1 MLSICLSVY
10 LFSYLSIYIFSHL
23 FIYLSIFFFQ
33 RTNTIHNMYIVHLIY
48 LSFLIFIYF
57 FIFSSINLFVYT
69 IIYLSI
75 PHPVIALFVPKNNL
89 LHIHSLSVIFFYELS
104 SHISR
109 SACLS
114 LFKGAWDQFSYT
126 RAVFQAKFVEGP
138 KGKIT
143 SL

>member
-23 FIYLSIFFFQ
+23 FIYLSIFCSENKYYSWYVHC
-33 RTNTIHNMYIVHLIY
+33 THN
-48 LSFLIFIYF
+48 LSIFLDIIYF